1 MGLTEARVTEL
12 QNSLHQIL
20 GPELSQIIN
29 MMVPGAEASP
39 FIEIPTGDNIDLS
52 PEDLA
57 KLVAK
62 SSNAYVRAARL
73 NGIARAEL
81 KLAEGAYKKKLKSSH
96 GVGRNKDEREKNAIE
111 AAATEY
117 QAFVTVEALVD
128 LSQAAENAARIAS
141 ESCRKLLDKS
151 ANMAMG
157 TAREERGQY

>member
-1 MGLTEARVTEL
+1 MGLTEARVSEL
-12 QNSLHQIL
+12 QRELNELL

-29 MMVPGAEASP
+29 AMAPGAEASP
-39 FIEIPTGDNIDLS
+39 FLQIPTGDDIDLS

-57 KLVAK
+57 RLVAR

-111 AAATEY
+111 SAATEY
-117 QAFVTVEALVD
+117 QAFVTVEALVEV
-128 LSQAAENAARIAS
+128 SQAMENAARIAS
-141 ESCRKLLDKS
+141 ESARKLLDKS
-151 ANMAMG
+151 ANMQMG
-157 TAREERGQY
+157 ERREERGMH